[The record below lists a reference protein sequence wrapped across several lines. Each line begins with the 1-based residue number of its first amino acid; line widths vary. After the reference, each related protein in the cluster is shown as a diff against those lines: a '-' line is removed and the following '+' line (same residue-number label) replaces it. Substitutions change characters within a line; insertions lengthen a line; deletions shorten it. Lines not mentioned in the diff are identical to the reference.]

1 MEDKVMIKSTGLT
14 FQYYPTTKFRFP
26 DIECQFGEHLL
37 LLGESGKGKTTL
49 LHLLAG
55 MLQPSAGNI
64 FIGDIETSA
73 LSGAEQDK
81 FRGKNIGIVFQTPH
95 FVESLSVEDNLIL
108 PQFLTGNTINRKK
121 AREVMDR
128 LRLGNMMHK
137 KPSTLSAGEQQ
148 RVAIGRAIMN
158 EPVIILADEPTS
170 ALDDHNAEEVI
181 KLLEEQAKSANA
193 SLLIV
198 THDKRLKDRF
208 PKSIQI

>member
-1 MEDKVMIKSTGLT
+1 MIKSTGLT